1 MNCLENFQIDLKSLK
16 EGLQTLEYDLDDSF
30 FNAIEGSEVSAG
42 RLHVTVDVE
51 RVNDSFFAL
60 HFHGQGT
67 VMVPCDICLEDMEQ
81 PVSIDERLSAKFG
94 EENSED
100 DDLVTVAEDEGI
112 LDVAWFIYEFIRLA
126 IPIRHV
132 HAPGKCDPAM
142 MKILKEHSAARSGDE
157 DTEPVD
163 SRWAALKKIKDKN

>member
-16 EGLQTLEYDLDDSF
+16 EGLQTLEYDLDDNF

>member
-60 HFHGQGT
+60 HFHGQGI

-142 MKILKEHSAARSGDE
+142 IEKLAQLSAARSGEGHDE
-157 DTEPVD
+157 QNIDP
-163 SRWAALKKIKDKN
+163 RWSSLLKLKQ